1 MNRRV
6 FERYVT
12 EAVESLPPRFK
23 EALENIDIVIED
35 FPGPEIYEDP
45 DVEAP
50 LLGLYQ
56 GVPLPERG
64 FGDVHLPD
72 KISIYMGE
80 FLRAGYR
87 GKELVDEIRI
97 TIFHEI
103 GHYFG
108 LDDDTLEEL
117 ESS

>member
-6 FERYVT
+6 FERYVQ
-12 EAVESLPPRFK
+12 EAVQSLPPRFRD
-23 EALENIDIVIED
+23 ALDNIEIVIQD
-35 FPGPEIYEDP
+35 FPDPEVFEDSDLEP
-45 DVEAP
+45 P

-56 GVPLPERG
+56 GVPLTERG
-64 FGDVHLPD
+64 LGDVTLPD

-80 FLRAGYR
+80 FQRAGYR
-87 GKELVDEIRI
+87 GQELVEEIRL

-117 ESS
+117 ES